1 MSSRSSGKTRPLAQ
15 GLAEPL
21 RQVGRTFVQVGN
33 RRLIYFGG
41 CDYHRMASDPEVLKA
56 FQNGV
61 AELGLNVSASRKT
74 TGNHQAYQELES
86 RLAGFF
92 GAQAAVLV
100 ANGFLTNVAVAEA
113 LRGEVDHVFMDE
125 RAHSSLAMACLH
137 FKCRIT
143 KFPHRSS
150 EALAKVVCSIQA
162 GKRLALLTDGLF
174 AHDGSVAP
182 LLEYNRVLP
191 ASAWLIVDDSHGA
204 GVLGSRGRGS
214 AEQLGLKR
222 RRMIQTVTLSKA
234 FGAFGGAVL
243 AERKVV
249 DAIIQKSTVFAG
261 ATPFPLPFAK
271 AALQAMKLMHS
282 KPGILKRLRSN
293 AVFVKQR
300 LIDAGVL
307 CESTPGPIVSVV
319 PRNASHAS
327 NLKRRLLSK
336 GIYPPLI
343 RYGTGPKGGHFRFA
357 ISGEHT
363 TEQLEKLV
371 AALSPD

>member
-1 MSSRSSGKTRPLAQ
+1 MSARSIRKPRPVAK

-21 RQVGRTFVQVGN
+21 RQIGRTFVQAGKC
-33 RRLIYFGG
+33 RLIYFGG

-74 TGNHQAYQELES
+74 TGNHQAYQELET

-125 RAHSSLAMACLH
+125 RAHSSIAMACLH

-143 KFPHRSS
+143 KFPHRNA
-150 EALAKVVCSIQA
+150 EALAKAVHGERAV
-162 GKRLALLTDGLF
+162 KRLALLTDGLF

-182 LLEYNRVLP
+182 LDEYDRVLP

-204 GVLGSRGRGS
+204 GVLGSRGRGT
-214 AEQLGLKR
+214 AEHLGLKR

-234 FGAFGGAVL
+234 FGAFGGALL

-271 AALQAMKLMHS
+271 AVLQAMKLIHS
-282 KPGILKRLRSN
+282 KPGILKRLHAN
-293 AVFVKQR
+293 VAFVKQR
-300 LIDAGVL
+300 LIIAGIL
-307 CESTPGPIVSVV
+307 TAGTPGPIVSVI
-319 PRNASHAS
+319 PRDASHAAR
-327 NLKRRLLSK
+327 LKRRLLAQ
-336 GIYPPLI
+336 GIYPSLI
-343 RYGTGPKGGHFRFA
+343 RYGAGPKGGHFRFA

-363 TEQLEKLV
+363 AEQLEKLV
-371 AALSPD
+371 EALSPD